1 MTGKEID
8 LTESISKDDGNRVE
22 LNLLQWSP
30 DSRRIAGE
38 IGVSPDKRGRDRYLV
53 EISVEPL
60 SVKYV
65 ATIRD
70 SPLVWTDEQFRWT
83 DGALQVAVPSTP
95 ERNVVLKSS
104 DALGWGSNPPSV
116 PPVMHIHEHDCSAVG
131 PPGH

>member
-38 IGVSPDKRGRDRYLV
+38 IGVSPDKRGRDRDLV
-53 EISVEPL
+53 QISVEPL

-65 ATIRD
+65 ATTRD

-104 DALGWGSNPPSV
+104 DALGGVSNPPSV
-116 PPVMHIHEHDCSAVG
+116 PPVMHIHEHDGSAVG